1 MFFKTILLLMINFAL
16 TEKINHIKDFKW
28 SNRLLIVLDR
38 ENLDFSE
45 IFNQYSEQFIERDFV
60 IIKISSKKAF
70 INQNQLSNKL
80 TNSILKKIDN
90 IKDGHHFILIGKDG
104 RIKNSYPFNI
114 NLEEIFIEVD
124 AMPMRKNEIS
134 KRNMDFSK

>member
-1 MFFKTILLLMINFAL
+1 M
-16 TEKINHIKDFKW
+16 EEINHIKNFQW
-28 SNRLLIVLDR
+28 SKRLLIVLDH
-38 ENLDFSE
+38 ENLGFSE
-45 IFNQYSEQFIERDFV
+45 RFNQYSEQFLERDFI
-60 IIKISSKKAF
+60 IIKICRKKAF
-70 INQNQLSNKL
+70 INENQLSNKF

-104 RIKNSYPFNI
+104 QIKNSYPLNI

-134 KRNMDFSK
+134 KRNMDFSR